1 MDISLGLGPRIT
13 PYEASVNSDWTS
25 AMNRMAHLKGN
36 CCSRVLHKD
45 EGAGQSL
52 LSHVDNA

>member
-1 MDISLGLGPRIT
+1 
-13 PYEASVNSDWTS
+13 
-25 AMNRMAHLKGN
+25 MNRMAHLKGN